1 MAKKR
6 VNKYLQVS
14 KVAESLD
21 VSEDF
26 VRNLIRDGHLKAIKI
41 GKRSLRISEKSFNLY
56 LDSVKIQ
63 AEMEG

>member
-14 KVAESLD
+14 KVADSLD

-26 VRNLIRDGHLKAIKI
+26 VRNLIRDGHLTAIQL